1 MPAKPLLAAWWY
13 DLTIPSLGRYFG
25 ASTAYFGN
33 RRPISW
39 ESGENH
45 MVLWGGWD
53 YWAMGG
59 YYTFFGIDTDL
70 ELRHFSGADVKRVL
84 KVNIPMEQ
92 YLGLKDP
99 YTYEV
104 EFNDEMYCRLPF

>member
-1 MPAKPLLAAWWY
+1 MPAKPPLTAWWY
-13 DLTIPSLGRYFG
+13 DLTFTSLGRYFG
-25 ASTAYFGN
+25 ASRAYFGN

-59 YYTFFGIDTDL
+59 YYTFFGIEHNATSDDWWM
-70 ELRHFSGADVKRVL
+70 FDG
-84 KVNIPMEQ
+84 
-92 YLGLKDP
+92 G
-99 YTYEV
+99 
-104 EFNDEMYCRLPF
+104 MYCRLPF